1 MKLDDTDHRIL
12 MALQRNGRLQ
22 NVELAR
28 MVGLSPSPCLRR
40 VRLLEEAGV
49 IERYVALLNP
59 AKIGV
64 GMTLFARVWL
74 TAQDEQTVDRFTG
87 AIRQLPQVVEC
98 HLMAGDCDFLLRVV
112 AKDMNDYRRF
122 QIAHLTRSNGVQS
135 IKTEIPMER
144 IKQSTELPL

>member
-49 IERYVALLNP
+49 IERYVALLTP

-112 AKDMNDYRRF
+112 AKDLDDYRRF
-122 QIAHLTRSNGVQS
+122 QIAHLNRSNGVQS